1 MEKINLFL
9 AQSVPIPL
17 LRGSRLR
24 KKIGQRIGVIGKV
37 FHGLRGME
45 RNIGK
50 FRKKYDFFLPS
61 LIPANAPA
69 TPSAAKGAQLAG

>member
-1 MEKINLFL
+1 
-9 AQSVPIPL
+9 
-17 LRGSRLR
+17 
-24 KKIGQRIGVIGKV
+24 
-37 FHGLRGME
+37 ME